1 MCLAYEVHEA
11 EAGFASGPADY
22 AKVEPLGAA
31 FGVHVVLHV
40 EVVGGKTLFRGGKS
54 KKQIPAFEGAVKGKP
69 VCP

>member
-40 EVVGGKTLFRGGKS
+40 EVVGGQTLFRGS
-54 KKQIPAFEGAVKGKP
+54 KCKD
-69 VCP
+69 